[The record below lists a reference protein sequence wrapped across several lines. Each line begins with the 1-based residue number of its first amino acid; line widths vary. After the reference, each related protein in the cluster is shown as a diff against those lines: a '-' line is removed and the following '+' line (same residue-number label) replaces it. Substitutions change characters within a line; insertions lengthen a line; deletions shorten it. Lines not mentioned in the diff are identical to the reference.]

1 MSVTDKINDTDTYV
15 YCTNCITGKEL
26 YLSLISEED
35 INIPNACKDCYPYDM
50 EDSKPLK
57 LRTNYKPLTK
67 NC

>member
-35 INIPNACKDCYPYDM
+35 INIPNACKDCYPIKM
-50 EDSKPLK
+50 
-57 LRTNYKPLTK
+57 
-67 NC
+67 